1 MGFPIGGDPRGWW
14 CSGGDG
20 LAGLLLGERAAEGLL
35 EFGCGGIVWVEREDG
50 VQLFEVGVKLLRQA
64 GRRIVGGAKLGNG
77 GRSVGLA
84 GPDFASRLIAQDG
97 LRVCSGW
104 SRGAEGWMR
113 WREGGLPCL
122 CYH

>member
-1 MGFPIGGDPRGWW
+1 M
-14 CSGGDG
+14 
-20 LAGLLLGERAAEGLL
+20 AGLLLGERAAEGLL